1 MQKSSFFV
9 QTSLCD
15 SPLRCFWSS
24 PNTFIVEFP
33 GGVSRATS
41 QSVFA
46 LQRSFA
52 SALAQFLPSD
62 CMEFVP
68 AFTTLTLAVD
78 WRRLEALGVQEFALE
93 EMFEKILEK
102 IFTNQDGVIS
112 HIQPPIVEGRTVE
125 IPVCYAEECAP
136 DAAELYERCGLG
148 EGRMIAEL
156 HAGAEYMVAMIGFTP
171 GFPYLLGL
179 PSELVAPRKST
190 PRLRVEAGSVG
201 VAGAQSGVYPFASPG
216 GWNIIGRTPLR
227 LFCAE
232 WREPSLLRFGDCV
245 RFIPISLEDF
255 HRQAE
260 REAALTQFFFGVSSS
275 DKLSDN
281 HKRFAVVRR
290 AGVQTSVQDGGRV
303 GYRALGVP
311 ESGAADKTALALAN
325 ILVGNP
331 PDCAAL
337 ECAFGGFALAFE
349 KERLA
354 AFAGADMNASLTA
367 NGKTRRIEPYRA
379 FYAPAGAEL
388 RLGNRNSNDI
398 PAGARAYL
406 AVAGGI
412 EAAEHLGSR
421 SAYPLAQMGGLRGGA
436 YLQKG
441 DVLHLQRLEPSGISA
456 GILCRVRASSRAETP
471 RLNLNALLSLL
482 EARESKQSSGGVA
495 LRLRFVRGAQWE
507 DFSESARQD
516 FLGGQF
522 VVLPESNRMGVRLK
536 PVSLPNEKTT
546 EETLALAAAR
556 NAGAMISRAVFPGA
570 AQVPPDGNPIVLLAD
585 AQTTG
590 GYPVIASV
598 IQPDIGKLAQARAGD
613 RIAWE
618 EISLGEARELERQWE
633 QTMRRYRAAL
643 RIYALG

>member
-1 MQKSSFFV
+1 
-9 QTSLCD
+9 
-15 SPLRCFWSS
+15 
-24 PNTFIVEFP
+24 
-33 GGVSRATS
+33 
-41 QSVFA
+41 
-46 LQRSFA
+46 
-52 SALAQFLPSD
+52 
-62 CMEFVP
+62 
-68 AFTTLTLAVD
+68 
-78 WRRLEALGVQEFALE
+78 
-93 EMFEKILEK
+93 
-102 IFTNQDGVIS
+102 
-112 HIQPPIVEGRTVE
+112 
-125 IPVCYAEECAP
+125 
-136 DAAELYERCGLG
+136 
-148 EGRMIAEL
+148 
-156 HAGAEYMVAMIGFTP
+156 
-171 GFPYLLGL
+171 
-179 PSELVAPRKST
+179 
-190 PRLRVEAGSVG
+190 
-201 VAGAQSGVYPFASPG
+201 
-216 GWNIIGRTPLR
+216 
-227 LFCAE
+227 
-232 WREPSLLRFGDCV
+232 
-245 RFIPISLEDF
+245 
-255 HRQAE
+255 
-260 REAALTQFFFGVSSS
+260 
-275 DKLSDN
+275 
-281 HKRFAVVRR
+281 
-290 AGVQTSVQDGGRV
+290 
-303 GYRALGVP
+303 
-311 ESGAADKTALALAN
+311 
-325 ILVGNP
+325 
-331 PDCAAL
+331 
-337 ECAFGGFALAFE
+337 
-349 KERLA
+349 
-354 AFAGADMNASLTA
+354 
-367 NGKTRRIEPYRA
+367 
-379 FYAPAGAEL
+379 
-388 RLGNRNSNDI
+388 
-398 PAGARAYL
+398 
-406 AVAGGI
+406 
-412 EAAEHLGSR
+412 
-421 SAYPLAQMGGLRGGA
+421 MGGLRGGA